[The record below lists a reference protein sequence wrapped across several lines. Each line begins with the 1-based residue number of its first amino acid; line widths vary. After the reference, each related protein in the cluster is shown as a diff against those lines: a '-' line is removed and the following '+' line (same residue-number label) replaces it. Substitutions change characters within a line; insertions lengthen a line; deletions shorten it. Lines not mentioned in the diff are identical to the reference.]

1 MGLKLLRR
9 MMSKILAAKSDPRVD
24 EVKLSLE
31 TFLADISKQDRDL
44 FSYQEIENMLLDIYN
59 LVR

>member
-1 MGLKLLRR
+1 V
-9 MMSKILAAKSDPRVD
+9 SKILATKTDTRVD

-31 TFLADISKQDRDL
+31 TFLADLSKQDRDL

-59 LVR
+59 LIR